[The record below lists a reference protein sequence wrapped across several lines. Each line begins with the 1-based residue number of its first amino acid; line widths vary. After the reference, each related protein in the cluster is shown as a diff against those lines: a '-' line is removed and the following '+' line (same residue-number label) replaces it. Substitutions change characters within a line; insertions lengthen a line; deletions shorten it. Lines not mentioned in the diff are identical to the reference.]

1 MIWRRAQAGCRTE
14 QGVVLGQR
22 LHNFSIMR
30 LLGEGG
36 MSSVYEAEHALIRR
50 KVAVKVLRSEL
61 SVDGAQVQRFFN
73 EARAT
78 SAIRHPNIVEVID
91 VGRLPDGVPYLVM
104 ELLEGESLGDR
115 LERIGPFEIPLA
127 IDYARQA
134 ASALEAAHAL
144 KVVHR
149 DLKPDNLFLVP
160 DQRLADRELVKV
172 LDFGIA
178 KLRGELAAPPFD
190 T

>member
-1 MIWRRAQAGCRTE
+1 MISSASRQRRAAALRGR
-14 QGVVLGQR
+14 GVVLGQR
-22 LHNFSIMR
+22 LHNFAIMR

-61 SVDGAQVQRFFN
+61 SVDSAQVQRFFN

-115 LERIGPFEIPLA
+115 IERG
-127 IDYARQA
+127 
-134 ASALEAAHAL
+134 
-144 KVVHR
+144 
-149 DLKPDNLFLVP
+149 
-160 DQRLADRELVKV
+160 
-172 LDFGIA
+172 
-178 KLRGELAAPPFD
+178 
-190 T
+190 